1 MTSKTKRTTDICRKV
16 SVNEAVDILVKI
28 DTLLKTNKIH
38 VVALFNKDDDF
49 DLGSIKT
56 SREVEELLYYNFKD
70 YTHGEFT
77 NWIKKNID
85 YFNEYMNRD
94 AYNNVTINSKC
105 FDTKLTIVNTSKM
118 LLNLLDTTR
127 TGNIRIVFERVGE
140 LCNKTTYDKLLSS
153 FELSNHEYFGRAI
166 DVKGTPGNFALN
178 ISIDNVSIKIS
189 VEGIKDLYIYKA
201 SLQNFEIYFD
211 DVKYQNNVI
220 KRNNNDYIWI
230 NKNSIKKY
238 RDDIMFMLDSVMFVC
253 HFPILI
259 DKKPIIPLYT
269 IKSINV
275 NGSDIQ
281 VTPMLKVIM
290 NGTIKSNT
298 SINSDINALKGM
310 LPDINWPSNVEVNN
324 TKKGF
329 TKFSQWNSLTNQL
342 PNSRFPQSKY
352 NVNPR
357 NSLIEQ
363 LPTPRWQPN
372 PRNSLIEQLPTPR
385 WQPKVNANPN
395 PYNIN
400 NSQVERWAK
409 EKGMPNLDK
418 FKRRGEGGPPSTI
431 NSLKGQLPTPKW
443 SRDART

>member
-1 MTSKTKRTTDICRKV
+1 MTSKSKRTTDICRKV
-16 SVNEAVDILVKI
+16 PVNEAVDILVKI
-28 DTLLKTNKIH
+28 DTLLKTNKVH
-38 VVALFNKDDDF
+38 VVDLFNKDDDF
-49 DLGSIKT
+49 DLGGVKT

-118 LLNLLDTTR
+118 LLNLLDTTK
-127 TGNIRIVFERVGE
+127 TGNIRVIFERVGE

-201 SLQNFEIYFD
+201 SVQNFEIYFD

-275 NGSDIQ
+275 NGRDIQ
-281 VTPMLKVIM
+281 VTQMLKVNM
-290 NGTIKSNT
+290 NGTTIKSNT
-298 SINSDINALKGM
+298 SVNSDINALKGM
-310 LPDINWPSNVEVNN
+310 LPDINWPSSVEVNN
-324 TKKGF
+324 TKKGVM
-329 TKFSQWNSLTNQL
+329 KFNDFVGVRNSLIDQL

-357 NSLIEQ
+357 NSLNEQ
-363 LPTPRWQPN
+363 LPTPRWP
-372 PRNSLIEQLPTPR
+372 S
-385 WQPKVNANPN
+385 KVNANPN

-409 EKGMPNLDK
+409 EKGLPNLDK
-418 FKRRGEGGPPSTI
+418 FKRRGEGGPPAPI
-431 NSLKGQLPTPKW
+431 NSLKRQLPKPKW
-443 SRDART
+443 SRDAKT